1 MPEHNDA
8 AAGPVTRDD
17 PAAQESRQDIEIDQ
31 LERMPA
37 AGQPL
42 PTGAETP
49 GHDKGKGAV
58 ATQTDR
64 ALSTKQLAWKR
75 FKRHKLAMIGTAVLL
90 LLALACIFAP
100 YLTPYDF
107 HTQDL
112 ANPVVGPS
120 LKHYF
125 GTDVLGRDE
134 FTRVLYGGRISLLVG
149 LTVALS
155 AGIIGGV
162 VGSVAGFYGK
172 WVDNILMRVTDLFLS
187 IPFLVTLII
196 ASRILGGSMI
206 DIIVILALFFWM
218 YDARIVRGV
227 FLSLKEKE
235 FVEAAKASGAS
246 NSRII
251 FIHMLPNA
259 MGPITVN
266 VTLGVAAAILTESAL
281 SFLGFGIQPPTPS
294 WGNMLNDA
302 QNFTQTAPWLVWFPG
317 LAILITVLAVN
328 YLGDGLRDA
337 LDPHQKLVGKE

>member
-1 MPEHNDA
+1 MPDRA
-8 AAGPVTRDD
+8 DRTVGPVTRDD
-17 PAAQESRQDIEIDQ
+17 PGAEESAHDVEVDQ

-42 PTGAETP
+42 PTAAETP
-49 GHDKGKGAV
+49 GHDKGGGPI

-64 ALSTKQLAWKR
+64 ALSTRELAWKR
-75 FKRHKLAMIGTAVLL
+75 FRRHKLAIISSIVLL
-90 LLALACIFAP
+90 ILALACIFAP
-100 YLTPYDF
+100 YLTPFNF
-107 HTQDL
+107 HSQDL
-112 ANPVVGPS
+112 ANPVAGPS

-149 LTVALS
+149 LVVALS
-155 AGIIGGV
+155 AGVIGAL
-162 VGSVAGFYGK
+162 VGSVAGYYGK
-172 WVDNILMRVTDLFLS
+172 WVDNFLMRLTDLFLS
-187 IPFLVTLII
+187 IPFLVVLII
-196 ASRILGGSMI
+196 ASRILGGSMV
-206 DIIVILALFFWM
+206 DIIIILSLFFWM

-251 FIHMLPNA
+251 FYHMLPNA

-317 LAILITVLAVN
+317 LAILVTVLAVN
-328 YLGDGLRDA
+328 FLGDGLRDA
-337 LDPHQKLVGKE
+337 LDPHQKIVGKE